1 LFNIFKAVED
11 FHKKYNAGINQPI
24 DEDSLALRNTLILEE
39 SVEASEEMCNSF
51 GQALR
56 PVHVDK
62 EALTK
67 ELADILYVT
76 VGAAVYWGLPLE
88 ETFKRVHESNMTKEL
103 GNKRDDG
110 KILKGDNYEPP
121 VLRDLFEGVH

>member
-1 LFNIFKAVED
+1 MNIFKAVED

-24 DEDSLALRNTLILEE
+24 DEDSLALRNVLIIEE
-39 SVEASEEMCNSF
+39 AVEASEEMCNNF
-51 GQALR
+51 GQALN
-56 PVHVDK
+56 PVNVDK
-62 EALTK
+62 ESLTK
-67 ELADILYVT
+67 ELADVLYVT